1 MGLPHKLVLPRYFM
15 AQTQSFKNHGR
26 YRPMFHFVIV
36 PLLIVNLGFAISL
49 AVRHR
54 NEHPHIVIWWVVL
67 SAVLILMAGDHR
79 ASALGAQD
87 RVIRLEERLRL
98 TALSVPHATIEAL
111 TPRQMIGLRFAS
123 DSELPALAERAVREH
138 LTEKQIKA
146 SIENWRPDYFRV

>member
-87 RVIRLEERLRL
+87 RAGYAACRDGRYLAAIQRR
-98 TALSVPHATIEAL
+98 EA
-111 TPRQMIGLRFAS
+111 
-123 DSELPALAERAVREH
+123 V
-138 LTEKQIKA
+138 
-146 SIENWRPDYFRV
+146 